1 MVSDFAE
8 AINSNFEQLGR
19 MIDTVIL
26 PRFDASWEQCAH
38 SSLCTTE
45 YLKRAPT
52 LLRMRNPPVD
62 GWMLS
67 TTNAALSGS
76 RRGGVSGPLINR
88 KHFECLS
95 ADRAN
100 SADTEVVTALE
111 STPQP

>member
-1 MVSDFAE
+1 MQANGDFAE

-26 PRFDASWEQCAH
+26 PRFDSSWEQCAH
-38 SSLCTTE
+38 SLLCTTE
-45 YLKRAPT
+45 YLKRA

-67 TTNAALSGS
+67 TTNAALVTPVAVWSVGS
-76 RRGGVSGPLINR
+76 PQA
-88 KHFECLS
+88 ECLS

-100 SADTEVVTALE
+100 SADTVVVTALE
-111 STPQP
+111 GTPRS